1 MAWTMVEVFAR
12 EVIRLHGL
20 PLSIVIDRDPIFVSN
35 FWKEIFQAMG
45 TTLKMSSSYNPET
58 NGQTE
63 VLNRCLEIY
72 LIFFCSE

>member
-1 MAWTMVEVFAR
+1 MAWTMVEVFAG

-35 FWKEIFQAMG
+35 FWKEIFRAMG

-72 LIFFCSE
+72 LRFFCSE